1 MPKRILFAWIFLA
14 CISAASAQNPS
25 IPRLEK
31 RGQAVQLIVDGSPYL
46 ILGGELTNTAASS
59 LEHMKTVW
67 PRLVRMNLNTVL
79 TAVAW
84 AWVEP
89 EEGKFDFTLVD
100 SVLDGARRNGL
111 RVVFLWFGSWK
122 NGLSSFA
129 PPWVKADPNRFPR
142 SKIQNGKSV
151 EVLTPF
157 SETNLYADKRAYTA
171 FMRHL
176 AMADSEH
183 RTVIMIQLQNEV
195 GLLGDSRDRCPAA
208 EAAFRSPVP
217 KTFLDYMKK
226 NRGTLLPEFKSV
238 WDSAGSSTAGTWE
251 QVFGRN
257 AAADEIFMAWHYAR
271 TMDGMAAEGKE
282 AYPIPVF
289 TNTWIVQPG
298 DRGPGDYP
306 SGGPEPLTLE
316 AWRAGAPHIDF
327 NAPDIYLPDFAEW
340 CARFNRNGNPLF
352 VPESRG
358 GAAGAANAF
367 YAVGMHAGIGYSA
380 FAIDR
385 IEKTAQPVSEPI
397 QNMPLARA
405 YGVLGQISPAVLA
418 HQSSGTIAAVSL
430 NAENPKKDL
439 TLGNYIVNVEL
450 RRNRRDP
457 SQVAPSGYGIFMAE
471 GGDVFLAAGS
481 DIQVTFRPNT
491 PGPSIAGIADAETGR
506 FENGR
511 WMPVRKMSGD
521 DILLDYDLAGAA
533 AENQSGS
540 GLRFSGDGPDIQR
553 VSLYRYE

>member
-1 MPKRILFAWIFLA
+1 MKKNSVILFMIISGF
-14 CISAASAQNPS
+14 SAAPAQMSS

-59 LEHMKTVW
+59 PEHMKTVW
-67 PRLVRMNLNTVL
+67 PRLVQMNLNTVL

-89 EEGKFDFTLVD
+89 EEGKFDFAVVD
-100 SVLDGARRNGL
+100 SVLDGARRNGM

-122 NGLSSFA
+122 NGISSFI

-142 SKIQNGKSV
+142 AKIQNGKSV

-157 SETNLYADKRAYTA
+157 SETNLYADKRAYAA
-171 FMRHL
+171 FMRRL
-176 AMADSEH
+176 AAADSEH

-208 EAAFRSPVP
+208 EAAFKSPVP

-238 WDSAGSSTAGTWE
+238 WDSAGSKTDGTWE

-271 TMDGMAAEGKE
+271 YMDGMAAEGKE

-298 DRGPGDYP
+298 DRGAGDYP

-316 AWRAGAPHIDF
+316 AWRAGAPHIDL
-327 NAPDIYLPDFAEW
+327 NAPDIYLPNFAEW

-380 FAIDR
+380 FGIDR
-385 IEKTAQPVSEPI
+385 VEKTAQPVPESV
-397 QNMPLARA
+397 QNAPLARA
-405 YGVLGQISPAVLA
+405 YAVLRQLTPAVLA
-418 HQSSGTIAAVSL
+418 HQSSGTVAAVLL

-439 TLGNYIVNVEL
+439 ILGNYIVNVEL

-457 SQVAPSGYGIFMAE
+457 SLVAPSGYGIFMAE
-471 GGDVFLAAGS
+471 DGDTFLAAGS

-491 PGPSIAGIADAETGR
+491 PGPSIAGIAGAESGR

-511 WMPVRKMSGD
+511 WIPVRQMSGD
-521 DILLDYDLAGAA
+521 DILLRYDLGAA
-533 AENQSGS
+533 AEINQSGS
-540 GLRFSGDGPDIQR
+540 GLRFFDDGPEIQR